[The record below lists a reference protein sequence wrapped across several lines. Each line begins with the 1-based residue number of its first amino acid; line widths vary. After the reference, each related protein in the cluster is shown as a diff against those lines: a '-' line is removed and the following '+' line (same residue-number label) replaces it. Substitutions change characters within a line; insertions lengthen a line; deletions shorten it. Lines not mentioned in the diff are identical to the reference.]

1 MDKYWT
7 TYTEFCPVI
16 TCNELIYRFIKS
28 NARERREGGGKEE
41 KKVKKNFKNLNK
53 VCTKKRIHP
62 KWL

>member
-28 NARERREGGGKEE
+28 NARERREGGGKVE
-41 KKVKKNFKNLNK
+41 KKSKKKLQ
-53 VCTKKRIHP
+53 V
-62 KWL
+62 LE